1 MLEMSM
7 ETLWVYHHGS
17 LFPLPMDHFLHIQR
31 LTSKRVLN
39 SIIFINIIKNLIF
52 HLIVEMNLLC
62 QEKFMKIKRILSS
75 RTYTGV

>member
-31 LTSKRVLN
+31 LTSKRVY
-39 SIIFINIIKNLIF
+39 IFINFIDIIKN
-52 HLIVEMNLLC
+52 
-62 QEKFMKIKRILSS
+62 
-75 RTYTGV
+75 